1 MIRLGLCSLFQNNIA
16 EVKEFRIQLM
26 REDFLMMTK

>member
-1 MIRLGLCSLFQNNIA
+1 MLEVVSISFQNNIA
-16 EVKEFRIQLM
+16 EVKEFRGKLM